1 MISRAI
7 QLSRTAAALRRQ
19 TSAVAPPLARPP
31 AAPAASFP
39 PGRQTQRPFGDSAG
53 DGGGGKIGTSDLAKR
68 VAMDRGI
75 TLTASRE
82 IIYSVVDCITEATAS
97 GETVSIA
104 GFGKFEPV
112 IQKAN
117 QNQTNP
123 QDPKGPKL
131 QIPEKRRVKFRPYKH
146 LAGVVEGTEEH
157 KRRSGKD

>member
-19 TSAVAPPLARPP
+19 TSAVAPPLVRPP

-82 IIYSVVDCITEATAS
+82 IIYSVVDCITEVRGGRLRFPAAPCSQS
-97 GETVSIA
+97 G
-104 GFGKFEPV
+104 
-112 IQKAN
+112 
-117 QNQTNP
+117 
-123 QDPKGPKL
+123 
-131 QIPEKRRVKFRPYKH
+131 RRFFLTFVAPP
-146 LAGVVEGTEEH
+146 
-157 KRRSGKD
+157 

>member
-1 MISRAI
+1 MP
-7 QLSRTAAALRRQ
+7 LLAAL
-19 TSAVAPPLARPP
+19 
-31 AAPAASFP
+31 P
-39 PGRQTQRPFGDSAG
+39 PGRE
-53 DGGGGKIGTSDLAKR
+53 KK
-68 VAMDRGI
+68 
-75 TLTASRE
+75 
-82 IIYSVVDCITEATAS
+82 ATAS

-117 QNQTNP
+117 PNQTNP